1 MTTFQ
6 RILMI
11 AALCAMAA
19 LPVARPAAA
28 QSTLSPDDASAIR
41 RIETYLNG
49 LSTVQARFTQIS
61 EVGGVAQGTFYLSRP
76 GRMRIEYD
84 PPIPYLYIAD
94 GIWLTFWDSELGQR
108 SDILQGSTLADFV
121 TREDVRLSGDVTVA
135 GLRDAGG
142 SIEVDLVQT
151 DDPGAG
157 TLTLMFDTEPMAFR
171 RWSVLDAQGLTT
183 EIQLHDP
190 VFGVALDRDLFI
202 APRPRRRPLQ

>member
-94 GIWLTFWDSELGQR
+94 GIWLTFW
-108 SDILQGSTLADFV
+108 
-121 TREDVRLSGDVTVA
+121 
-135 GLRDAGG
+135 
-142 SIEVDLVQT
+142 
-151 DDPGAG
+151 
-157 TLTLMFDTEPMAFR
+157 
-171 RWSVLDAQGLTT
+171 
-183 EIQLHDP
+183 
-190 VFGVALDRDLFI
+190 
-202 APRPRRRPLQ
+202 